1 MYSKDTMWSVVWS
14 NTRFDNSTLAD
25 LQQYAAEKYFAK
37 KQAMVNIPPPMRE
50 EVSPAVDVARFLS
63 DGAGVIASAVS

>member
-1 MYSKDTMWSVVWS
+1 MFSKDTMWSVVWNNS
-14 NTRFDNSTLAD
+14 RFDNSTLGD

-37 KQAMVNIPPPMRE
+37 KNAMINIPPPMRE

-63 DGAGVIASAVS
+63 DGAGVIASTVT